1 MKQRTLLVACEEN
14 VWWVRLDG
22 VAVVSFFGPHA
33 REWAY
38 REREE
43 LAQLL
48 EAELDAELDGQHD
61 EELDEQYHEHVSSE
75 PASSSRGAKV
85 QTLMVVL

>member
-1 MKQRTLLVACEEN
+1 MKHRALFVSREEN

-22 VAVVSFFGPHA
+22 AVVVSFFGPHA
-33 REWAY
+33 KQWAY

-48 EAELDAELDGQHD
+48 AAQHDAELDEQHHD
-61 EELDEQYHEHVSSE
+61 ELDEQCQESVSNAL
-75 PASSSRGAKV
+75 ASSSRGAKA
-85 QTLMVVL
+85 QTL

>member
-1 MKQRTLLVACEEN
+1 MKHRALIVTREEK

-22 VAVVSFFGPHA
+22 AVVVSFFGPHA
-33 REWAY
+33 KQWAY

-48 EAELDAELDGQHD
+48 AAQLDAELDEQHHD
-61 EELDEQYHEHVSSE
+61 ELDEQCQESMSNTL
-75 PASSSRGAKV
+75 ASSSRRAKA
-85 QTLMVVL
+85 QTL